1 MRDRVFVSNVEQI
14 GGGNCRW
21 VGYTEDM
28 VLWRAYDIVVL
39 AGFTTDVC
47 NVYKQRYKTYTIL
60 TRIRQDASEVFCE
73 DYLDCFNAAKL
84 ICNESNRPDKAYIVF
99 DLLHK
104 ALCHSTMRYSSDYP
118 IASVADYMCEG
129 LGIPVTTNSLCRYL
143 RDHGYYKVEKMKGRS
158 ITDKGKRELDLAL
171 ENIIIDMG
179 KDTVLI
185 RKQLTIGRIDY
196 LETLI
201 QAYWDDMSLWR
212 SAS

>member
-84 ICNESNRPDKAYIVF
+84 ICNESDRSDKAYIVF
-99 DLLHK
+99 ELFHTALH
-104 ALCHSTMRYSSDYP
+104 HSTMPYKSDYSIES
-118 IASVADYMCEG
+118 IADFMREG
-129 LGIPVTTNSLCRYL
+129 LGMPATTNSLHRYL
-143 RDHGYYKVEKMKGRS
+143 RDHEYYKVEKMKGRS
-158 ITDKGKRELDLAL
+158 VTDKGEQELDLAL
-171 ENIIIDMG
+171 GNVIIDMG

-185 RKQLTIGRIDY
+185 RKQLTISRMVY
-196 LETLI
+196 AEMLI
-201 QAYWDDMSLWR
+201 LSYWDDTALWR